1 MFKDLIFSGISIIAA
16 VSSLFFFR
24 RVRAEC
30 RENYIKPPGIFNFWI
45 VIDGIWEK
53 SKKPGKEKLKAEI
66 IKMVISWLIFLG
78 CIPFLVN

>member
-1 MFKDLIFSGISIIAA
+1 MYKDFIFSGISLIA
-16 VSSLFFFR
+16 VIFSLFFFR
-24 RVRAEC
+24 RFRAEC
-30 RENYIKPPGIFNFWI
+30 RENYIKPPGLFNFWF

-66 IKMVISWLIFLG
+66 IKMFISWFIFLG